1 VWEIE
6 TALFDGSIDDS
17 TWPSTKGHSRI
28 TTECV
33 EVSTGDIGSNIS
45 KRPNE
50 VLDHAIRVRVIDV
63 ESTQLTI
70 GKQIDAGILLGFEY
84 DGHCISQ
91 GLL

>member
-1 VWEIE
+1 VWKIE
-6 TALFDGSIDDS
+6 TALFDGSIDNG
-17 TWPSTKGHSRI
+17 TWPGTKGHTRI
-28 TTECV
+28 TTEGV
-33 EVSTGDIGSNIS
+33 EVSTGDIGSDIP

-50 VLDHAIRVRVIDV
+50 VLDHAIRIGVIDV

-70 GKQIDAGILLGFEY
+70 CKQIDAGILLGFYY